1 MTLGFNMKN
10 INGWNVPD
18 NEQDKGIIDSAN
30 RQANNSSYNDWHDNF
45 IADIVELYAPHGPK
59 RVALDI
65 GGCVGMFAVPLA
77 QHYKGVFTFEIN
89 PKVRECLNLNTKQY
103 SNITVFGF
111 GCSNYAGVAKFKQDP
126 VSGFSRITDDGDFL
140 YPVRPIDSF
149 MFDDIDLIKIDVEG
163 HEYQVLAGAVE
174 TLKKCKPLVITEIHS
189 TRTRASYNYRQSIF
203 DLMTELGYS
212 LIDVRRND
220 YIWR

>member
-1 MTLGFNMKN
+1 MKN
-10 INGWNVPD
+10 INGWNLLD
-18 NEQDKGIIDSAN
+18 TELDQGIIDSAN
-30 RQANNSSYNDWHDNF
+30 RQSNNSSYNDWHDNF
-45 IADIVELYAPHGPK
+45 IADIVELYATDGPK

-89 PKVRECLNLNTKQY
+89 PTVRECLRLNTKQY
-103 SNITVFGF
+103 DNITVFGF
-111 GCSNYAGVAKFKQDP
+111 GLSNHSGVSRFKTSAA
-126 VSGFSRITDDGDFL
+126 SGLSFISDQGDTL
-140 YPVRPIDSF
+140 LPVRTLDSF
-149 MFDDIDLIKIDVEG
+149 MFDDIDIIKIDVEG
-163 HEYQVLAGAVE
+163 HEYQVLEGAVE

-189 TRTRASYNYRQSIF
+189 TRTRASYNNRQAIF
-203 DLMTELGYS
+203 KLMSELGYR